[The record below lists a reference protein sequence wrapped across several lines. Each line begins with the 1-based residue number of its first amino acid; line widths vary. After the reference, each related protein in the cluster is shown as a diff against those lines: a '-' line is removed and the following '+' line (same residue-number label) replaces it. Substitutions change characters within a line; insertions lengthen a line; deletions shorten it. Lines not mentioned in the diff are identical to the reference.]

1 MDRFEAMKTLL
12 AAVDGGSL
20 SAASRTLGVPLPTV
34 SRRVSDL
41 EAHLRA
47 QIVVRTSRKLLL
59 TDVGRDY
66 VAACRRLLDG
76 LEDAERAAAG
86 EYRAPRG
93 HLVITASV
101 MFGRLHVEPVLLDF
115 LNAYPDIDAR
125 LVLADHVVN
134 LVDDHI
140 DVAVRVGSLPDSSM
154 VAIRLGEVG
163 WVTCASPAYLERYGI
178 PDRPEALAK
187 HSCIMF
193 EGLYSNSLWN
203 FGRGKQAAV
212 QPITPRFSVNTADAA
227 ISAAVAGTGITR
239 VLSYQVRAR
248 VAAGE
253 LALIL
258 REFEP
263 APLPVHLVYAGQG
276 LVPLKLRAF
285 LDYAAPRLRLALAGN
300 LDG

>member
-1 MDRFEAMKTLL
+1 
-12 AAVDGGSL
+12 
-20 SAASRTLGVPLPTV
+20 
-34 SRRVSDL
+34 
-41 EAHLRA
+41 
-47 QIVVRTSRKLLL
+47 
-59 TDVGRDY
+59 
-66 VAACRRLLDG
+66 
-76 LEDAERAAAG
+76 
-86 EYRAPRG
+86 
-93 HLVITASV
+93 